1 MMRTHFVSELRTSLC
16 QSFMVSVF
24 ACAVLVSECSVYGGD
39 ITAASQITQS
49 EYVKWLIKARGD
61 SRSAGT
67 LATSD
72 LLAWANTKN
81 IQPSG
86 GWKMDSP
93 LTRDAFVTT
102 LAQLMGVAD
111 SSDPEKALA
120 KKGVTIGKSEVITR
134 TMVVRT
140 LSTPGFRTLAAIG
153 SRNKGSPVH
162 PAKVTLCHNGH
173 TIQVSPKAVDAHLAH
188 GDTLGPCPP

>member
-1 MMRTHFVSELRTSLC
+1 MICTHFVGELRTSLF
-16 QSFMVSVF
+16 QTYVVGIF
-24 ACAVLVSECSVYGGD
+24 ACAVLVGQCSAYGGD
-39 ITAASQITQS
+39 VAAASQITQS

-72 LLAWANTKN
+72 LLAWATAKN
-81 IQPSG
+81 IQPTG

-102 LAQLMGVAD
+102 LAQMLGVAD
-111 SSDPEKALA
+111 SADPEKALA
-120 KKGVTIGKSEVITR
+120 KKGVAIGKNEVITR
-134 TMVVRT
+134 AMVVRT